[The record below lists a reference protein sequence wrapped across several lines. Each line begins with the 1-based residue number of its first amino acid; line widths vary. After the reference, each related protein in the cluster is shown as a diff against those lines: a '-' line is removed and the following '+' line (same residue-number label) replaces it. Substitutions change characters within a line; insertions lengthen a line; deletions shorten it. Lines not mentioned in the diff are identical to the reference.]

1 MADIDLYCY
10 EEFEEKDNKKKYNK
24 KEGKKDD
31 NIKCQYSRFKLW
43 GTFNTPFSS
52 ALKDIISIPRGDNLI
67 DNCGK

>member
-10 EEFEEKDNKKKYNK
+10 EEFEEKYNK
-24 KEGKKDD
+24 KEG

-43 GTFNTPFSS
+43 GTFNTPFSG
-52 ALKDIISIPRGDNLI
+52 ALKDIISIPLGGNLI